1 MSTYLLPLMS
11 RQMMIRPAGGG
22 VSTIGIH
29 RHRLG
34 SASVGV
40 TYDRIPPTVGTSSN
54 GTLADHVAAIV
65 EATACQGILWR
76 AAHANAFTT
85 AAAPAMPKAAG
96 ACHIVSILL
105 CRGTHYRAAVVPLRI
120 GGTDERKTNQNC

>member
-11 RQMMIRPAGGG
+11 RQMMIRPSGGG
-22 VSTIGIH
+22 VSAMGIH
-29 RHRLG
+29 RHRFG

-54 GTLADHVAAIV
+54 GTLTDHVAAV
-65 EATACQGILWR
+65 VVATARQSILGR

-85 AAAPAMPKAAG
+85 TAAPAMPKAAG